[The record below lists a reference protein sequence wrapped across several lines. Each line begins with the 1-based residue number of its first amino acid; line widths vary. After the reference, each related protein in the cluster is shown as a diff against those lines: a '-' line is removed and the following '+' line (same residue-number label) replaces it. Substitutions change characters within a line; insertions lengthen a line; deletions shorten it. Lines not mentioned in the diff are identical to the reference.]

1 MILIFAGIIVHIDK
15 IQKGHYY
22 MNKDFLHRISEN
34 MHSFSK
40 GQKRIG
46 NFILEHYDKA
56 AFMTAAR
63 LGEVVGVSESTVVRF
78 ASELGYNGYPELQH
92 ALQEMIR
99 NKLTTVQRIEIT
111 SDRMS
116 SADVLTKVLNMD
128 IEKIRRTLEDT
139 SVDEFN
145 KVVDTI
151 VNAKHIYILGV
162 RSSASLASFISFY
175 FYNIFENVRNIATS
189 STSEVFEQIMHIG
202 EGDVFIAITFPR
214 YSKRTLKAAKYAHD
228 QGATVI
234 ALTDSHSAPII
245 EYSDRILLARSDMT
259 SFADSL
265 VAPLSLINALMVAI
279 GIRRRD
285 EISATFSHL
294 EKVWEEYEVYE
305 KNDDGEI

>member
-1 MILIFAGIIVHIDK
+1 
-15 IQKGHYY
+15 

-139 SVDEFN
+139 SVEEFN
-145 KVVDTI
+145 RVVDTI
-151 VNAKHIYILGV
+151 VSAKHIYILGV

-285 EISATFSHL
+285 EIFATFAHL

>member
-1 MILIFAGIIVHIDK
+1 
-15 IQKGHYY
+15 
-22 MNKDFLHRISEN
+22 
-34 MHSFSK
+34 
-40 GQKRIG
+40 
-46 NFILEHYDKA
+46 
-56 AFMTAAR
+56 
-63 LGEVVGVSESTVVRF
+63 
-78 ASELGYNGYPELQH
+78 
-92 ALQEMIR
+92 
-99 NKLTTVQRIEIT
+99 
-111 SDRMS
+111 
-116 SADVLTKVLNMD
+116 
-128 IEKIRRTLEDT
+128 
-139 SVDEFN
+139 
-145 KVVDTI
+145 
-151 VNAKHIYILGV
+151 
-162 RSSASLASFISFY
+162 
-175 FYNIFENVRNIATS
+175 
-189 STSEVFEQIMHIG
+189 MHIG

-285 EISATFSHL
+285 EISATFSYL

>member
-1 MILIFAGIIVHIDK
+1 
-15 IQKGHYY
+15 

-46 NFILEHYDKA
+46 SFILEHYDKA

-175 FYNIFENVRNIATS
+175 LYNIFENVRNIATS

>member
-1 MILIFAGIIVHIDK
+1 
-15 IQKGHYY
+15 

-145 KVVDTI
+145 RVVDTI
-151 VNAKHIYILGV
+151 VNANHIYILGV

-175 FYNIFENVRNIATS
+175 FFNIFENVRNIATS

-285 EISATFSHL
+285 EISATFAHL

>member
-1 MILIFAGIIVHIDK
+1 
-15 IQKGHYY
+15 

-139 SVDEFN
+139 SVEEFN
-145 KVVDTI
+145 RVVDTI
-151 VNAKHIYILGV
+151 VSAKHIYILGV

-285 EISATFSHL
+285 EISATFAHL

>member
-1 MILIFAGIIVHIDK
+1 
-15 IQKGHYY
+15 
-22 MNKDFLHRISEN
+22 MNKEFLHRISEN
-34 MHSFSK
+34 MHGFSK

-99 NKLTTVQRIEIT
+99 NKLTTVLRIEIN
-111 SDRMS
+111 SDRMN

-145 KVVDTI
+145 RVVDTI
-151 VNAKHIYILGV
+151 VTAKHIYILGV

-285 EISATFSHL
+285 EISATFAHL